1 MSQRIIGLTG
11 GIGSGKSTVSDYLA
25 TVYQMP
31 ILDADEYAKEAVSQN
46 SPILERIK
54 HHYGNQ
60 IVHSDGTLN
69 RSRLGEIIFH
79 QPAEKAWLEQQI
91 HPYVRHRIETEV
103 SQLKS
108 SVVVVV
114 IPLLFEAEM
123 TDLVTET
130 WVVYCSP
137 QQQFARVMGRDQL
150 SEEQARSR
158 INSQFSL
165 EQKVAL
171 ADVVIDNSGTLSELK
186 KQVDV
191 AKSPR
196 SKG

>member
-25 TVYQMP
+25 KVYQVP
-31 ILDADEYAKEAVSQN
+31 ILDADDYAKAAVSKD

-54 HHYGNQ
+54 RHYGNQ
-60 IVHSDGTLN
+60 ILHSDGTLN

-91 HPYVRHRIETEV
+91 HPYVRHRIETEL
-103 SQLKS
+103 SSLKS
-108 SVVVVV
+108 SVVVLV

-137 QQQFARVMGRDQL
+137 QQQLARVMARNQL
-150 SEEQARSR
+150 SEEKARSR
-158 INSQFSL
+158 INSQMSL
-165 EQKVAL
+165 QEKVAL
-171 ADVVIDNSGTLSELK
+171 ADIVIDNSGTVSDLH
-186 KQVDV
+186 KQVDAAQINRQSV
-191 AKSPR
+191 
-196 SKG
+196 